1 MIQPGVVRFSEF
13 INHAPAKVWRAVTDP
28 VIHARWWAAG
38 DIKPVVGHHFTLD
51 MGQWGEQP
59 CEVIAVEPE
68 RLLSYTFAPD
78 TLNTTI
84 TFCLEPEKSGTRL
97 AFEQAGFDLDSPMGK
112 MAFEGMGK
120 GWPGVLARIE
130 PALNAAA

>member
-13 INHAPAKVWRAVTDP
+13 INHPPAKVWRALTDP

-68 RLLSYTFAPD
+68 RLLSYTFAPG

-84 TFCLEPEKSGTRL
+84 TFRLEPEKSGTRL
-97 AFEQAGFDLDSPMGK
+97 AFEQSGFDLDSPMGK